1 MFLFFVFGGLKA
13 ILKSHVYNVEK
24 KINEGRTYLVSCIT
38 KKEKWLYSKESNLFF
53 SSFSRRCVI
62 INFFEMFNILCNWS
76 MTHTKWYRLVTFTND
91 LSLLGGPL
99 KYLIIKNLY
108 LFKNTFFFTSFKV
121 ERPSIA
127 RKQQLISLT
136 YS

>member
-24 KINEGRTYLVSCIT
+24 KDKRGKDIFSFMYN
-38 KKEKWLYSKESNLFF
+38 KERKMIILQRKQSIF